1 MFGSNPTPDSRWTQ
15 TTGAQADIAT
25 VGYVED
31 GHWSVSCN
39 QDRIGPGTVAI
50 FARSGAGG
58 LPPLAGFMV
67 CTDDPVEY
75 DVLNVD
81 GDVETQ
87 WYVEGRIHGW
97 PEDLWVQGSA
107 IEAAGWPVTRSPWGT
122 NAVRQFRN
130 GEQLTPDL
138 VKVILSTMPKSLVR
152 MIALEAKEVTRAY
165 PWWC

>member
-1 MFGSNPTPDSRWTQ
+1 
-15 TTGAQADIAT
+15 
-25 VGYVED
+25 
-31 GHWSVSCN
+31 
-39 QDRIGPGTVAI
+39 
-50 FARSGAGG
+50 
-58 LPPLAGFMV
+58 MV

-122 NAVRQFRN
+122 NGVRQFRN

-138 VKVILSTMPKSLVR
+138 VKVILSTMPRSLVR

-165 PWWC
+165 PWWW